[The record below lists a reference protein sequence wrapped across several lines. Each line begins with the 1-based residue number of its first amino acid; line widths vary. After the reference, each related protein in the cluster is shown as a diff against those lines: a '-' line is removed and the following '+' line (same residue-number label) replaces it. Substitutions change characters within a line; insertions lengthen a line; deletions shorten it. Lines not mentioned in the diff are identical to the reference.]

1 METRRGFVRLFS
13 IRERGDNS
21 ETRLPPCSSAPQ
33 SGVPQSRPL
42 NKQIGGRAGQVPAG
56 RLRTLSPAERNTIYV
71 CVCVRVCSCPRV
83 HVFCACFVLFVYLF
97 VLSVCASR
105 WKADD
110 LCLRKSH
117 SAPVVSWSR
126 ITAVL
131 LQLVHFA
138 RPPGRHPKSALR
150 MWARRSG
157 IFWHGKGCLL
167 TVSQLRD

>member
-1 METRRGFVRLFS
+1 MRLFS

-71 CVCVRVCSCPRV
+71 CVCVCVFARVRACMFFALALSCLSICS
-83 HVFCACFVLFVYLF
+83 FCL
-97 VLSVCASR
+97 CAQVGGR
-105 WKADD
+105 ADD